1 MIEDFIKANQLKARL
16 VFCSRKVHT
25 AQQAAGFM
33 NVCIDEIAKSILFI
47 LDNNEP
53 VLAIVAGDRK
63 VSERKLKSIF
73 NSKTVRMATPKE
85 VEEITGYEVG
95 AVPPVSVYGVK
106 TVIDKKLA
114 SKEQIICG
122 GGSDQHLLCISSEEL
137 LEFGFEIKK
146 EDISE

>member
-1 MIEDFIKANQLKARL
+1 MIEDFIKANELKAKL
-16 VFCSRKVHT
+16 IFCSKKVRT
-25 AQQAAGFM
+25 VQQAAGFM
-33 NVCIDEIAKSILFI
+33 NVCIDEVAKSILFI

-53 VLAIVAGDRK
+53 VLAVVAGDKK

-73 NSKTVRMATPKE
+73 NSKTVRLAAPKE
-85 VEEITGYEVG
+85 VEEITGYEIG
-95 AVPPVSVYGVK
+95 AVPPISVYGVK

-114 SKEQIICG
+114 SKAQIICG

-137 LEFGFEIKK
+137 LEFGFEMRE